1 MENIT
6 KNFLISVNDLFYVI
20 KKNGRNSILGWQWNE
35 MSRKILSLYIAKD
48 TGYTD
53 RLIEEYRSI
62 RITY

>member
-6 KNFLISVNDLFYVI
+6 NNFFISFNDLFYVI
-20 KKNGRNSILGWQWNE
+20 KKNDRNSILGWQWNE
-35 MSRKILSLYIAKD
+35 MRRKILSLYIAKD
-48 TGYTD
+48 TRYTD